1 MLRHFVECGIDDL
14 AIALEASLHIGHFF
28 RTLIHQQYYHFHVR
42 IILLYAS
49 GDFTGALEKI
59 DPSENY
65 SGTALEGLDAY
76 QLQLKRFDIK
86 VS

>member
-1 MLRHFVECGIDDL
+1 MTAFDNIR
-14 AIALEASLHIGHFF
+14 LEKG
-28 RTLIHQQYYHFHVR
+28 
-42 IILLYAS
+42 LYAS

-76 QLQLKRFDIK
+76 QRQLKR
-86 VS
+86 

>member
-1 MLRHFVECGIDDL
+1 MTAFDNIR
-14 AIALEASLHIGHFF
+14 LEKG
-28 RTLIHQQYYHFHVR
+28 
-42 IILLYAS
+42 LYAS

-76 QLQLKRFDIK
+76 QRQLKRFNIK
-86 VS
+86 VSGQMIMLCCRHCSRRRLPGGTRAGRYRNKQ